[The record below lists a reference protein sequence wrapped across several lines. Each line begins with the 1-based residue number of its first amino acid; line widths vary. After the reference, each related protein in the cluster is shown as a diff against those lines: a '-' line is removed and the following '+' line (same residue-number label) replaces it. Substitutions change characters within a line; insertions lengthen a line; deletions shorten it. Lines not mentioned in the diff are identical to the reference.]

1 VPLPPAAQQYVRL
14 TALRDPEPHHLRTSK
29 RVMRLRCGGL
39 LLVPLTAVE
48 VAPFV
53 ESSHRGMQRSAWSPL
68 ANVLFVV
75 GALFLFAAPFIVEFL
90 LRTSRKRL
98 EEALGTDLDQ
108 LLLLMGVGG
117 SASVSMMPLI
127 FTALVGSSIVY
138 NPYPWAA
145 VSFLWAGFWCWRFWH
160 VLR

>member
-1 VPLPPAAQQYVRL
+1 RAAIAGAEAVPLPPAAQQYVRL
-14 TALRDPEPHHLRTSK
+14 TALGDPEPHHLRTSK

-75 GALFLFAAPFIVEFL
+75 GALFLFAAQFIVEFL

-98 EEALGTDLDQ
+98 DEDLGTDLDQ
-108 LLLLMGVGG
+108 LLLLLGVGG
-117 SASVSMMPLI
+117 AACVSLMLLI
-127 FTALVGSSIVY
+127 F
-138 NPYPWAA
+138 
-145 VSFLWAGFWCWRFWH
+145 R
-160 VLR
+160 